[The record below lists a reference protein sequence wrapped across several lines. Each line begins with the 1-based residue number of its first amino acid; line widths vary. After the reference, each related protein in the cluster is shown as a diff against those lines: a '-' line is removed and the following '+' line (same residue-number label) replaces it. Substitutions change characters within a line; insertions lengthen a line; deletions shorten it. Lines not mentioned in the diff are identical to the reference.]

1 MDGVRGAE
9 EHSLMLS
16 ERYLIIAHRK
26 TRDRLR
32 PGITGPLLCTSII
45 VEAAMRG
52 ITKERTPQSTLVN
65 QQGSQ
70 CQYYRRSGFRHETL
84 HDCTR
89 QSRAHIHSQVNV
101 EECKPKSKKP
111 MRIQRPETSGQG
123 RLRRYTPGG
132 NRPYLGAASYSC
144 RSYRLRIDKLG
155 SASSSGSTWA
165 DCTNLQWVHNVEVS
179 CI

>member
-32 PGITGPLLCTSII
+32 PGITDPLLCTSII
-45 VEAAMRG
+45 VAAAMRG

-70 CQYYRRSGFRHETL
+70 CQYYRRSGFRHGTL

-101 EECKPKSKKP
+101 EECKPKSKKANEDSKTGDKWSGEIAEVHVWRESAVLGGGKLQLQKLP
-111 MRIQRPETSGQG
+111 TS
-123 RLRRYTPGG
+123 
-132 NRPYLGAASYSC
+132 
-144 RSYRLRIDKLG
+144 
-155 SASSSGSTWA
+155 
-165 DCTNLQWVHNVEVS
+165 H
-179 CI
+179 